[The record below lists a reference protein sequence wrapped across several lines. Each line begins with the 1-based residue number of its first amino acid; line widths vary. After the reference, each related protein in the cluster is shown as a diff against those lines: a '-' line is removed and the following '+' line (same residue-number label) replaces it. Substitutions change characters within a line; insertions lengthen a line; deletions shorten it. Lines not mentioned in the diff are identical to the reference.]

1 MQSEEEDA
9 TAGRSRSS
17 TLVNRNVTI
26 RGRRTSLR
34 LEPAMWDALHEIA
47 LREGRSV
54 HELCTEVDLGRQE
67 STLTAAIRVYILG
80 YFRAAATPQGH
91 SLAGHGQPR
100 GIGGMRNG
108 DAASAGASSTGS
120 PSTGGSPEAALSAA
134 GPSASA
140 SDGACSEE
148 TSRRPPALRRR

>member
-1 MQSEEEDA
+1 MQSDDDGSSA
-9 TAGRSRSS
+9 RARSS

-47 LREGRSV
+47 QRESISL
-54 HELCTEVDLGRQE
+54 HELCSEVERERQE

-80 YFRAAATPQGH
+80 YFREAATPQGH

-100 GIGGMRNG
+100 GVPAGHLPE
-108 DAASAGASSTGS
+108 ATPVAGAARNDRQDVSGLGK
-120 PSTGGSPEAALSAA
+120 PPV
-134 GPSASA
+134 
-140 SDGACSEE
+140 
-148 TSRRPPALRRR
+148 SRRG